1 MKTCFSRALGQGRA
15 LTTNAM
21 LVVKPPNPI
30 PPTVLAK
37 SSNASRLCLGAILHS
52 TRRLLT
58 LAVPLVTS
66 RLPIA
71 IGCGVAVA

>member
-1 MKTCFSRALGQGRA
+1 MVYRGLQAIHLKGVLHGDAVSR
-15 LTTNAM
+15 N
-21 LVVKPPNPI
+21 I
-30 PPTVLAK
+30 
-37 SSNASRLCLGAILHS
+37 LCLGAILHS